1 MRTIISEYNQGE
13 WLFTDCYSGQ
23 TRKVK
28 DEELKSFCITY
39 SQYHFII
46 LNNENSSKSLRKL
59 LTDLEVSHYEYIN
72 QTNSTNDNAKYSE
85 ILLALKNIEKNIGN
99 NSSKSSFFSFSKLNS
114 EKNAIDDSKQ
124 SSVITQMTHQ
134 LQSLTEKI
142 SGIEYIVNELYN
154 QEPNQSDKSSLV
166 IEDLRRELSSYKEDL
181 YLKSMQ
187 KYGVD
192 IAIKII
198 DRLYAERRDLNESGS
213 FNNEIIERYNKLIEF
228 CSSEFRRLNLRIL
241 TSNRGDMFDGER
253 MVSYD
258 DYVKTEDHTLNG
270 RVAYSISP
278 SISWTLPRM
287 NSDSKTELVLKEE
300 IVALYK
306 TI

>member
-23 TRKVK
+23 TCKVK
-28 DEELKSFCITY
+28 DEELKSFCIKY

-46 LNNENSSKSLRKL
+46 LNNENSSIFLRKL
-59 LTDLEVSHYEYIN
+59 LTDLGVSYYEYIN

-85 ILLALKNIEKNIGN
+85 ILLALKNIEKNMGN

-114 EKNAIDDSKQ
+114 ENNVIGDSKH

-154 QEPNQSDKSSLV
+154 QEPNQSDKSSIV

-187 KYGVD
+187 KYGVE

-228 CSSEFRRLNLRIL
+228 CSSEFRRLNLRIFN
-241 TSNRGDMFDGER
+241 SNSGDLFDGER

-258 DYVKTEDHTLNG
+258 DYVETEDHTLNG

-278 SISWTLPRM
+278 SISWTLPRV

>member
-23 TRKVK
+23 TCKVK
-28 DEELKSFCITY
+28 DEELKSFCIKY

-46 LNNENSSKSLRKL
+46 LNNENSSIFLRKL
-59 LTDLEVSHYEYIN
+59 LTDLGVSYYEYIN

-85 ILLALKNIEKNIGN
+85 ILLALKNIEKNMGN

-114 EKNAIDDSKQ
+114 ENNVIGDSKH

-134 LQSLTEKI
+134 LQPLTEKI

-154 QEPNQSDKSSLV
+154 QEPNQSDKSSIV

-187 KYGVD
+187 KYGVE

-228 CSSEFRRLNLRIL
+228 CSSEFRRLNLRIFN
-241 TSNRGDMFDGER
+241 SNSGDLFDGER

-258 DYVKTEDHTLNG
+258 DYVETEDHTLNG

-278 SISWTLPRM
+278 SISWTLPRV

>member
-23 TRKVK
+23 TCKVK
-28 DEELKSFCITY
+28 DEELKSFCIKY

-46 LNNENSSKSLRKL
+46 LNNENSSIFLRKL
-59 LTDLEVSHYEYIN
+59 LTDLGVSYYEYIN

-85 ILLALKNIEKNIGN
+85 ILLALKNIEKNMGN

-114 EKNAIDDSKQ
+114 ENNVIGDSKH

-154 QEPNQSDKSSLV
+154 QEPNQSDKSSIV

-228 CSSEFRRLNLRIL
+228 CSSEFRRLNLRIFN
-241 TSNRGDMFDGER
+241 SNSGDLFDGER

-258 DYVKTEDHTLNG
+258 DYVETEDHTLNG

-278 SISWTLPRM
+278 SISWTLPRV

>member
-23 TRKVK
+23 THKVK

-46 LNNENSSKSLRKL
+46 LNNENSSMSLRKL
-59 LTDLEVSHYEYIN
+59 LNDLEVSHYEYIS

-114 EKNAIDDSKQ
+114 EKNVIDDSKQ

-134 LQSLTEKI
+134 LLSLTEKI

-154 QEPNQSDKSSLV
+154 QEPNQSDKSSIV
-166 IEDLRRELSSYKEDL
+166 IEDLRHELSSYKEDL

-228 CSSEFRRLNLRIL
+228 CSSEFRRLNLRIFN
-241 TSNRGDMFDGER
+241 SNSGDLFDGER

-258 DYVKTEDHTLNG
+258 DYVETEDHTLNG

-278 SISWTLPRM
+278 SISWTLPRV

>member
-1 MRTIISEYNQGE
+1 MGPIISEYNQSE
-13 WLFTDCYSGQ
+13 WTFTDSYSGQ
-23 TRKVK
+23 SYKVK
-28 DEELKSFCITY
+28 DEELKSFCKRY

-46 LNNENSSKSLRKL
+46 LNNDNSTTVLGKL
-59 LTDLEVSHYEYIN
+59 LTDLGIPHYVYKNETKAN
-72 QTNSTNDNAKYSE
+72 NDNAKYSE
-85 ILLALKNIEKNIGN
+85 ILLALKNIERNIGN
-99 NSSKSSFFSFSKLNS
+99 SSNKSSFFSFSKSNS
-114 EKNAIDDSKQ
+114 EKNTTDGLKQ
-124 SSVITQMTHQ
+124 LSILTQMGKQ
-134 LQSLTEKI
+134 LQSLTEQI

-154 QEPNQSDKSSLV
+154 QGPNQSDNSSIV
-166 IEDLRRELSSYKEDL
+166 IEDLRRELSSYKEDF

-198 DRLYAERRDLNESGS
+198 DRLYAERRDIEQSATL
-213 FNNEIIERYNKLIEF
+213 NNELIERYNKLIEF
-228 CSSEFRRLNLRIL
+228 CLSEFKRLSLRIL
-241 TSNRGDMFDGER
+241 TSKEGDLFDGER

-258 DYVKTEDHTLNG
+258 DYVETEDSTLNG

-278 SISWTLPRM
+278 SINWTLPRI